1 MKAIFQ
7 MCIYASC
14 LQNFVFH
21 VYKWNGL
28 FREDAD
34 LNLTD
39 TTSPAV
45 PGYFPKECVLVFMR
59 QSPSRVHL
67 QSVTAALQQRL
78 LNRFITTTAYRLFCS
93 KIVFSLHSTNGSNK
107 KSKRAQDVS
116 LTCLAAISHLRAG
129 CCSGTWCPCS
139 SAPAQV
145 TSGHCSSCFG
155 TRFGPNASSLAFHSL

>member
-21 VYKWNGL
+21 VYKWNSL
-28 FREDAD
+28 LREDAD

-39 TTSPAV
+39 TTGPAV

-78 LNRFITTTAYRLFCS
+78 LNRFITTTAYTLFYS

-129 CCSGTWCPCS
+129 YC
-139 SAPAQV
+139 
-145 TSGHCSSCFG
+145 
-155 TRFGPNASSLAFHSL
+155 